1 MLRQTLVALA
11 ATAWLMLGGGAL
23 TPALANYSQCYEQPN
38 ADSCPTYHP

>member
-11 ATAWLMLGGGAL
+11 ATAWLMLGAGAL